1 MAKEAIELVKQ
12 AEERAAEL
20 VREAEKA
27 AADMLLAAGK
37 AANDELEKEKALA
50 ADALA
55 GLEKRAHM
63 DEAQTIAAAAAELD
77 AACAE
82 AKNAILNKKED
93 IISRIIEEI
102 KAG

>member
-50 ADALA
+50 A
-55 GLEKRAHM
+55 GC
-63 DEAQTIAAAAAELD
+63 
-77 AACAE
+77 ACGA
-82 AKNAILNKKED
+82 
-93 IISRIIEEI
+93 
-102 KAG
+102 